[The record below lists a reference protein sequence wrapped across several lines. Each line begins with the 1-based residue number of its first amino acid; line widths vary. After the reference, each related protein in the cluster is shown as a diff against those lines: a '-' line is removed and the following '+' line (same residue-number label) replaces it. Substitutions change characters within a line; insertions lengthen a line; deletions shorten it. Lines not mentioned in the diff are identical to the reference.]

1 MELINK
7 IIDTPASDKK
17 DLMLAVYFSA
27 ITEIEAEVLHVTGN
41 RSIEIKSDLIS
52 HFKYKKEIIQ
62 SLLKG
67 SENG

>member
-7 IIDTPASDKK
+7 ILDTPASDKK

-62 SLLKG
+62 ALLKG
-67 SENG
+67 LENG

>member
-7 IIDTPASDKK
+7 ILDTPASDKK

-27 ITEIEAEVLHVTGN
+27 ITELEAEVLHVTGN

-62 SLLKG
+62 ALLKG
-67 SENG
+67 LENG

>member
-7 IIDTPASDKK
+7 ILETPASDKK

-27 ITEIEAEVLHVTGN
+27 ITEIEAEVLLIIGN

>member
-27 ITEIEAEVLHVTGN
+27 ITELEAEVLHVTGN

-62 SLLKG
+62 ALLKG
-67 SENG
+67 LENG

>member
-7 IIDTPASDKK
+7 ILDTPASDKK

-27 ITEIEAEVLHVTGN
+27 ITELEAEVLHVTGN

-62 SLLKG
+62 VLLKG
-67 SENG
+67 LENG

>member
-7 IIDTPASDKK
+7 ILDTPASDKK
-17 DLMLAVYFSA
+17 YLMLAVYFSA
-27 ITEIEAEVLHVTGN
+27 ITELEAEVLHVTGN

>member
-7 IIDTPASDKK
+7 ILDTPASDKK

-27 ITEIEAEVLHVTGN
+27 ITELEAEVLHVTGN
-41 RSIEIKSDLIS
+41 RSIEIKSDLIQ

>member
-7 IIDTPASDKK
+7 ILDTPASDKK

-27 ITEIEAEVLHVTGN
+27 ITELEAEVLLITGN

-52 HFKYKKEIIQ
+52 HFKYKKEIIN

>member
-1 MELINK
+1 
-7 IIDTPASDKK
+7 
-17 DLMLAVYFSA
+17 MLAVYFSA
-27 ITEIEAEVLHVTGN
+27 ITELEAEVLHVTGN
-41 RSIEIKSDLIS
+41 RSIEIKSDLIQ

>member
-7 IIDTPASDKK
+7 ILETPASDKK

-62 SLLKG
+62 ALLKG
-67 SENG
+67 LENG

>member
-7 IIDTPASDKK
+7 ILDTPASDKK

-27 ITEIEAEVLHVTGN
+27 ISEIEAEVILITGN
-41 RSIEIKSDLIS
+41 RSIEIKSDLLS

-67 SENG
+67 MDNG

>member
-7 IIDTPASDKK
+7 ILDTPASDKK

-27 ITEIEAEVLHVTGN
+27 ITELEAEVLHVTGN
-41 RSIEIKSDLIS
+41 RSIEIKSDLIQ

-62 SLLKG
+62 ALLKG
-67 SENG
+67 LENG

>member
-7 IIDTPASDKK
+7 ILETPSSDKK

-27 ITEIEAEVLHVTGN
+27 ITELEAEVLHVTGN

>member
-7 IIDTPASDKK
+7 ILDTPASDKK

>member
-7 IIDTPASDKK
+7 ILETPASDKK

-27 ITEIEAEVLHVTGN
+27 ITELEAEVLHVIAN
-41 RSIEIKSDLIS
+41 RSIEIKSDLLS

-62 SLLKG
+62 ALLKG
-67 SENG
+67 LENG

>member
-7 IIDTPASDKK
+7 ILETPASDKK

-27 ITEIEAEVLHVTGN
+27 ITELEAEVLHVTGN

>member
-7 IIDTPASDKK
+7 ILDTPASDKK

-27 ITEIEAEVLHVTGN
+27 ITELEAEVLHVTGN

>member
-7 IIDTPASDKK
+7 ILDTPASDKK

-27 ITEIEAEVLHVTGN
+27 ITELEAEVLHVTGN
-41 RSIEIKSDLIS
+41 RSIEIKSYLIQ

>member
-7 IIDTPASDKK
+7 ILDTPASDKK

-27 ITEIEAEVLHVTGN
+27 ISEIEAEVILITGN
-41 RSIEIKSDLIS
+41 RSIEIKSDLLS
-52 HFKYKKEIIQ
+52 HFKYKKEIIN

>member
-7 IIDTPASDKK
+7 ILDTPASDKK

-52 HFKYKKEIIQ
+52 HFKYKI
-62 SLLKG
+62 LKLN
-67 SENG
+67 SVRN

>member
-7 IIDTPASDKK
+7 ILDTPASDKK

-27 ITEIEAEVLHVTGN
+27 ITELEAEVLHVTGN

-52 HFKYKKEIIQ
+52 HFKYKKEIIR